1 MRELDPRIHREPPF
15 RGASKAS
22 EPESRTVRAG
32 FRVCAQGA
40 SRNDEVKPMDC
51 RVKPNNDDKKLPAT
65 GCCDLTQPEM
75 GWRGSA
81 PTIRMQ
87 SQGFTATGESFMASL
102 DSVSIAILLGAV
114 LVMAGILSSLLALRF
129 GAPLLLVFLFIG
141 MFAGDSGPGQ
151 IRFDDV
157 RTTYLVGSVA
167 LALIL
172 FDGGL
177 RTRFQSIRT
186 VLAPS
191 MVLATAGVLLTALI
205 TAPIARYALDLNWT
219 EALLVGAVVA
229 STDAAAVF
237 LLVHAQG
244 LRLRPRV
251 GATLEVE
258 SGTNDPF
265 AVFLTLMLVELIS
278 LGESSVWHVAL
289 EFTREAVLGAIVGV
303 LGGRLVVLAL
313 NRVALP
319 QGLHAPFVT
328 TAALVIFGA
337 AQIAHASGFL
347 AVYLAGIIIGNRP
360 TRAHNSVVAFL
371 DAATWLAQIV
381 MFVLLGLLVSPQRLV
396 GSLTPAVVVAL
407 VLMLVARPLAVLLC
421 LAPFRFSWRE
431 KAFIAWV
438 GLRGAVAIFLASIP
452 MLVGLSKAYL
462 YFDVAF
468 VVVIISLLLQ
478 GWTLAFAARR
488 LHVALPRSDRGPRR
502 VELDLPGQLEQQ
514 LVGYSVRPKSLY
526 LRRGLIPSWSKPTLV
541 IRDQKILSPAEAE
554 PVAAGDYIYLLAP
567 PEKAEAL
574 DRFFVDMAPS
584 AAPDPHLLGDFTVS
598 GEITLGD
605 LANIYD
611 VAIDAEQSQLTLAD
625 YFDVHLD
632 HAPKEGATLPL
643 DSIVLVARSLGG
655 GRVNVV
661 GLRLPEDGED
671 AAPETRGASI
681 KRKLSRAWKSVAG
694 I

>member
-1 MRELDPRIHREPPF
+1 
-15 RGASKAS
+15 
-22 EPESRTVRAG
+22 
-32 FRVCAQGA
+32 
-40 SRNDEVKPMDC
+40 
-51 RVKPNNDDKKLPAT
+51 
-65 GCCDLTQPEM
+65 
-75 GWRGSA
+75 
-81 PTIRMQ
+81 
-87 SQGFTATGESFMASL
+87 MASL
-102 DSVSIAILLGAV
+102 DAVSIIILLGAV

-141 MFAGDSGPGQ
+141 MLAGDSGPGQ
-151 IRFDDV
+151 LGFDDV
-157 RTTYLVGSVA
+157 GTTYLVGSVA

-177 RTRFQSIRT
+177 RTRFQSIRA

-191 MVLATAGVLLTALI
+191 IMLATVGVLVTALI
-205 TAPIARYALDLNWT
+205 TAPVAKYALDLNWT

-237 LLVHAQG
+237 LLVHTQG

-265 AVFLTLMLVELIS
+265 AVFLTLMLVEFITIGQGS
-278 LGESSVWHVAL
+278 AWQIAL
-289 EFTREAVLGAIVGV
+289 QFTHEAVLGAVVGV
-303 LGGRLVVLAL
+303 FGGWLVVLAL

-319 QGLHAPFVT
+319 QGLHAPFVA
-328 TAALVIFGA
+328 TAALVIFGT
-337 AQIAHASGFL
+337 AQISHASGFL

-360 TRAHNSVVAFL
+360 TRAHNSVVTFL

-396 GSLTPAVVVAL
+396 SSIGPAVVVAL
-407 VLMLVARPLAVLLC
+407 ALMLLARPVAVFLC
-421 LAPFRFSWRE
+421 LAPFRFNWRE
-431 KAFIAWV
+431 KIFIAWT

-468 VVVIISLLLQ
+468 VVVLISLLLQ
-478 GWTLAFAARR
+478 GWTLGPAARK
-488 LHVALPRSDRGPRR
+488 LHVALPRADRGPRR

-526 LRRGLIPSWSKPTLV
+526 FRRGLIPSWSRPTLV
-541 IRDQKILSPAEAE
+541 IRDEKILSPAEAD
-554 PVAAGDYIYLLAP
+554 PIAPGDYIYLLAP

-574 DRFFVDMAPS
+574 DRFFVDMPAS
-584 AAPDPHLLGDFTVS
+584 SAPDPHQLGDFMVS
-598 GEITLGD
+598 GEHTLGE
-605 LANIYD
+605 LAAIYGVTVD
-611 VAIDAEQSQLTLAD
+611 DEQAKLTLAD
-625 YFDVHLD
+625 YFDIHLD
-632 HAPKEGATLPL
+632 HAPKEGAELVL
-643 DSIVLVARSLGG
+643 DPIVLVARSIGG

-661 GLRLPEDGED
+661 GLRLPEEEEED
-671 AAPETRGASI
+671 AAPLTRLARFR
-681 KRKLSRAWKSVAG
+681 RKLSEVWSQVAG
-694 I
+694 V

>member
-1 MRELDPRIHREPPF
+1 M
-15 RGASKAS
+15 S
-22 EPESRTVRAG
+22 
-32 FRVCAQGA
+32 
-40 SRNDEVKPMDC
+40 
-51 RVKPNNDDKKLPAT
+51 
-65 GCCDLTQPEM
+65 
-75 GWRGSA
+75 
-81 PTIRMQ
+81 
-87 SQGFTATGESFMASL
+87 SL
-102 DSVSIAILLGAV
+102 DQVSIAILLGAV

-129 GAPLLLVFLFIG
+129 GAPLLLVFLVIG
-141 MFAGDSGPGQ
+141 MLAGDAGPGHLQ
-151 IRFDDV
+151 FDDV

-177 RTRFQSIRT
+177 KTRFQSIRA

-191 MVLATAGVLLTALI
+191 LVLATVGVLVTALI
-205 TAPIARYALDLNWT
+205 TAPVAKYVLDLNWA
-219 EALLVGAVVA
+219 EALMVGAVVA

-237 LLVHAQG
+237 LLVHTQG

-251 GATLEVE
+251 GATLEAE

-265 AVFLTLMLVELIS
+265 AIFLTLMLVEFIS
-278 LGESSVWHVAL
+278 SGDSSAAHIL
-289 EFTREAVLGAIVGV
+289 MEFGREAVLGAIVGV
-303 LGGRLVVLAL
+303 IGGRLVVIAL

-337 AQIAHASGFL
+337 AQIGHASGFL

-360 TRAHNSVVAFL
+360 TRAHNSVVTFL

-381 MFVLLGLLVSPQRLV
+381 MFVLLGLLVSPHRLV
-396 GSLTPAVVVAL
+396 GSAGASIIVAL
-407 VLMLVARPLAVLLC
+407 ALMLIARPLAVFLC
-421 LAPFRFSWRE
+421 LAPFKFNWRE
-431 KAFIAWV
+431 KLFVAWT

-478 GWTLAFAARR
+478 GWTLAPAARR
-488 LHVALPRSDRGPRR
+488 LHVALPRADRGPRR

-514 LVGYSVRPKSLY
+514 LVGYPVRSKSLY
-526 LRRGLIPSWSKPTLV
+526 FRRGLVPSWSKPTLV
-541 IRDQKILSPAEAE
+541 IRDEHILTPAEAG
-554 PVAAGDYIYLLAP
+554 PVAPGDYLYLLAP
-567 PEKAEAL
+567 PERAEAL

-584 AAPDPHLLGDFTVS
+584 TAPDPHLLGDFVVS
-598 GEITLGD
+598 GEHTLGE
-605 LANIYD
+605 LAEVYGVKVD
-611 VAIDAEQSQLTLAD
+611 DDQARLTLAD

-632 HAPKEGATLPL
+632 RAPKEGAELAL
-643 DSIVLVARSLGG
+643 DTIVLVARSIGG

-661 GLRLPEDGED
+661 GLRLPEDEEEAG
-671 AAPETRGASI
+671 PPTRLQRFR
-681 KRKLSRAWKSVAG
+681 RKLAEIWSSVARV
-694 I
+694 